1 MKKKNINL
9 DPLLSPRSIA
19 IVGGSIKENSYGLA
33 LLKMLIEGGFKG
45 QIYPINPKY
54 KSYKKIPFYDSIS
67 NIPSK
72 PDNSV
77 IAVSASR
84 VESAVIEAISAGSK
98 SLTVVADISQEEFN
112 SKIVTIANKAGI
124 PVCGPN
130 SMGIH
135 NLETNTRISPFFFP
149 INLVPAFIAS
159 KTALSTLDADTAIT
173 VLSGIEGTSDIEA

>member
-1 MKKKNINL
+1 MKKTNINL

-45 QIYPINPKY
+45 KIYPINPKY
-54 KSYKKIPFYDSIS
+54 KSYKNIPFYASIS
-67 NIPSK
+67 DIPSM
-72 PDNSV
+72 PDNTV

-84 VESAVIEAISAGSK
+84 VESAVVESINAGTK
-98 SLTVVADISQEEFN
+98 SLTVLADISQEEFN
-112 SKIVTIANKAGI
+112 DNIVNIANKANV

-135 NLETNTRISPFFFP
+135 NLEKNIRISPFVFP
-149 INLVPAFIAS
+149 VNLVPG
-159 KTALSTLDADTAIT
+159 
-173 VLSGIEGTSDIEA
+173 GISMII